1 MTTTG
6 IIFFWKLFTLFQ
18 LILSTKSLRM
28 KNISK
33 IRLQD
38 LKRDIQARLLNV
50 ETYGG
55 ETFLSEEVAINIL
68 QETKNAFQRCQLVT
82 SNRHLITRSSRYL
95 TT

>member
-1 MTTTG
+1 MEN
-6 IIFFWKLFTLFQ
+6 
-18 LILSTKSLRM
+18 KSE
-28 KNISK
+28 

-68 QETKNAFQRCQLVT
+68 QETKNAFQRCQLV
-82 SNRHLITRSSRYL
+82 IYL
-95 TT
+95 FNST